1 MISCRCAATAH
12 FQAHIGLDF
21 DGFLFFSIRDFQCGI
36 PGSADA
42 VYLEEHGLLTTLKS
56 GEPSFIHCRIF
67 CFNLAI
73 FQNNPE
79 RAW

>member
-12 FQAHIGLDF
+12 FQARIGLDSYS
-21 DGFLFFSIRDFQCGI
+21 SISVFQCGI

-56 GEPSFIHCRIF
+56 GEPSFTYCRIF